1 MFELGVRLVEQTEA
15 HVLVGLLG
23 GLLLLLLLGSVGGG
37 STTGG
42 SGATGSGTTS
52 TAARNGG
59 ELGRSLGDQLLLR
72 KRPRLAIL
80 LFLICKSLEFF
91 IDAFRSYLVNV
102 LALELRDELLEALL
116 IGLDTDG
123 VEDLLDVGGR
133 GRGVAAEAE
142 EQVSRKVLHFDGVF
156 YSVIDALVSLSA
168 RPQIFV

>member
-52 TAARNGG
+52 TAAGNGG
-59 ELGRSLGDQLLLR
+59 QLGRSLGDQLLLR
-72 KRPRLAIL
+72 KRPMLAIL
-80 LFLICKSLEFF
+80 LFRIGKSLEFF
-91 IDAFRSYLVNV
+91 IVAFRSYLVDV

-156 YSVIDALVSLSA
+156 CSVIDTLVSLSA